1 MLHRL
6 TLFAGLIAGA
16 AGCVGAYPSSYGSSP
31 YSTYSEPDYYGSRR
45 GYQDNDSY
53 REPRRD
59 GQGSSKVEREVRD
72 FGKSAVKKLKKFF

>member
-16 AGCVGAYPSSYGSSP
+16 AGCVGTYPSSYGSSSF
-31 YSTYSEPDYYGSRR
+31 STYSQPDYYGSRR
-45 GYQDNDSY
+45 GYYGNDTY

-72 FGKSAVKKLKKFF
+72 FGKSAVKKLKKIF